1 MARNV
6 DILETPIE
14 YLKGV
19 GPARADVLKKEL
31 GIFNFNHLLTYYPFR
46 YIDRS
51 KFYKIREIN
60 DDSTYIQIKG
70 TILNIQKIGKPR
82 SQRLVAMFR
91 DESGITELVWF
102 KGIKW
107 IEQKLTPGAEYV
119 VFGKPNL
126 FNNRYNFPHPE
137 IETVAEQQE
146 TIEEKLQPFYSS
158 TEKLKSKGLDS
169 KGIRKITKNLLVQVQ
184 GFIKENLNEEL
195 LTSLKLIPREQ
206 AILNIHFPTDPAVLE
221 KARARLKFE
230 EFFFIQLNLLKLK
243 LLRLEKLKGN
253 RFGVV
258 GTFFNDF
265 YQNHLPFELTNAQKK
280 VIKEIRADLGSGK
293 QMNRLLQGDVGSG
306 KTLVAL
312 MSMLIALDNGFQA
325 CLMAPTEILAAQHY
339 KTISRMMEGLP
350 VQVDLLTGS
359 TKAKQ
364 RKEMHELLQS
374 GNLHILIGTHALIEE
389 SVQFNNLGLV
399 VIDEQHRFG
408 VAQRARMWKKIP
420 FRPMYW

>member
-146 TIEEKLQPFYSS
+146 TIEEKLQPFYS
-158 TEKLKSKGLDS
+158 
-169 KGIRKITKNLLVQVQ
+169 
-184 GFIKENLNEEL
+184 
-195 LTSLKLIPREQ
+195 
-206 AILNIHFPTDPAVLE
+206 
-221 KARARLKFE
+221 
-230 EFFFIQLNLLKLK
+230 
-243 LLRLEKLKGN
+243 
-253 RFGVV
+253 
-258 GTFFNDF
+258 
-265 YQNHLPFELTNAQKK
+265 
-280 VIKEIRADLGSGK
+280 
-293 QMNRLLQGDVGSG
+293 
-306 KTLVAL
+306 
-312 MSMLIALDNGFQA
+312 
-325 CLMAPTEILAAQHY
+325 
-339 KTISRMMEGLP
+339 
-350 VQVDLLTGS
+350 
-359 TKAKQ
+359 
-364 RKEMHELLQS
+364 
-374 GNLHILIGTHALIEE
+374 
-389 SVQFNNLGLV
+389 
-399 VIDEQHRFG
+399 
-408 VAQRARMWKKIP
+408 
-420 FRPMYW
+420 